1 MVKKHYATLTHR
13 PISVQTLE
21 LWCTTRR
28 NVQLYQCVAYKN
40 ISKIVTAIRE
50 PLCAANCQF
59 SHPQYPIS
67 DLFVRRIFTPNPNGC
82 CFHRMSTL
90 SPRRAGTG
98 SYGTTKRRESKQCFW
113 VFASCGYCQK
123 IRFCI
128 GDIWDQC
135 LPPLNVV
142 THANRVISN

>member
-98 SYGTTKRRESKQCFW
+98 SYGTTKRRESTRNA
-113 VFASCGYCQK
+113 VFLGVCQLDIAKK
-123 IRFCI
+123 IGVCMVNS
-128 GDIWDQC
+128 DIWEQC
-135 LPPLNVV
+135 LTRGKLY
-142 THANRVISN
+142 AR